1 MYSFA
6 LVNKKKLI
14 LSLQLPPSSIV
25 FCCCQIYDYSSEPNK
40 LLQWKWV
47 PFHGEQTLPCN
58 SKRWEP

>member
-14 LSLQLPPSSIV
+14 LSLQLPPPSIV
-25 FCCCQIYDYSSEPNK
+25 FCCC
-40 LLQWKWV
+40 QWKWV

-58 SKRWEP
+58 